1 MTEEYIK
8 DLLDLVDDESEEVVI
23 ALLAM
28 VAKKKGIDTYITKK
42 EPIKMQV
49 FNLDENKYGR
59 VVDRLGRFKFI
70 KTIGL

>member
-59 VVDRLGRFKFI
+59 VVDILGRFKFI